1 MTASNSTSIEL
12 KTVPYTLDDVTMQGA
27 LAVDSTQQGRRPAV
41 LVVHEWWGRNAFA
54 DDRAKALAKLGYAG
68 FAVDLYGNHAQAD
81 NPTEASAFSSAIGG
95 NLPLMKGRFMAAI
108 HAVKQQPEVDPER
121 IAVIGFCFGGTVAL
135 SMVRQ
140 GVSLR
145 AMAGFHTGLGGL
157 APIAHSPISV
167 PVRLYT
173 GGNDPF
179 VPADQVESTVKEM
192 RAAGADIEVVTYPN
206 AKHAFT
212 NPAATQ
218 KGEKFNLPLQYNEQ
232 AANDSWHQ
240 MSLFLADAFKA

>member
-12 KTVPYTLDDVTMQGA
+12 KTIPYTLDDVTMQGA
-27 LAVDSTQQGRRPAV
+27 LAVDTSKQGRRPAV
-41 LVVHEWWGRNAFA
+41 LVVHEWWGRNAFS
-54 DDRAKALAKLGYAG
+54 DDRAKALAKLGYVG
-68 FAVDLYGNHAQAD
+68 FAVDMYGNHAQAD

-157 APIAHSPISV
+157 APIAHSPINV
-167 PVRLYT
+167 PVRLYM

-179 VPADQVESTVKEM
+179 VPTEQVDATVKEM

>member
-1 MTASNSTSIEL
+1 MTVANSRPVEL
-12 KTVPYTLDDVTMQGA
+12 KTIPYTLDDVTMQGA
-27 LAVDSTQQGRRPAV
+27 LAVDSSQQGRRPAV

-68 FAVDLYGNHAQAD
+68 FAVDMYGNHAQAD
-81 NPTEASAFSSAIGG
+81 NPTEASALSSAIGG
-95 NLPLMKGRFMAAI
+95 DLPLMKGRFMAAI

-145 AMAGFHTGLGGL
+145 AMVGFHAGLSGL

-179 VPADQVESTVKEM
+179 VPADQVDSTVKAM

-206 AKHAFT
+206 AQHAFT

-240 MSLFLADAFKA
+240 MDSFLADVFKA

>member
-1 MTASNSTSIEL
+1 MTVSNSTSIEL
-12 KTVPYTLDDVTMQGA
+12 KTIPYTLDDVTMQGA
-27 LAVDSTQQGRRPAV
+27 LAVDASKQGRRPAV
-41 LVVHEWWGRNAFA
+41 LVVHEWWGRNAFS
-54 DDRAKALAKLGYAG
+54 DDRAKALAKLGYVG
-68 FAVDLYGNHAQAD
+68 FAVDMYGNHAQAD

-157 APIAHSPISV
+157 VPIAHSPINV
-167 PVRLYT
+167 PVRLYM

-179 VPADQVESTVKEM
+179 VPTEQVDTTVKEM

-232 AANDSWHQ
+232 AANDSWRQ
-240 MSLFLADAFKA
+240 MSSFLADAFKA